1 MNGLEQ
7 NCYTQTSDI
16 CPTIPETLLHALSPE
31 NTVLKL
37 DSDARVMAI
46 LHMQSP
52 QTLKLQQFT
61 RNEWIFFGTLLR
73 CYPYYAPF
81 EMLLSDLTS
90 LSCDDCRHRLKEV
103 QPRGAKAIG
112 RELKPIYRA
121 LYGVR
126 AKLEKICPQIKIS
139 LVRDAGYVLTVLSN
153 QRTLFSAT

>member
-7 NCYTQTSDI
+7 NFYSRVRDI
-16 CPTIPETLLHALSPE
+16 YPSIPETLLRALSPG
-31 NTVLKL
+31 NMVLKL
-37 DSDARVMAI
+37 DSDARVMA
-46 LHMQSP
+46 LLQTQVP

-73 CYPYYAPF
+73 CFPYYAPY
-81 EMLLSDLTS
+81 EMLLADLTS
-90 LSCDDCRHRLKEV
+90 LSCDACRHRLQEV
-103 QPRGAKAIG
+103 QPQGAKAIG

-126 AKLEKICPQIKIS
+126 AKLNKICPHIKIS

-153 QRTLFSAT
+153 QQVLFSED